1 MLLKGGYMRLKLSPL
16 VLGLMLVVFGSVWTF
31 AQDASADAKSK
42 SDARTITG
50 CLSKGDNSA
59 SSSEFLLTASD
70 GSTWEVRSDAVSL
83 GEHVG
88 HTVAATGVV
97 KNATA
102 HNLKEDAKDAAA
114 DAHVKKDSAEHG
126 HMTITDVKMV
136 SGSCQK

>member
-1 MLLKGGYMRLKLSPL
+1 MKLKLSL
-16 VLGLMLVVFGSVWTF
+16 LSLMLVMFGSTWIS
-31 AQDASADAKSK
+31 AQAASDDTKSK
-42 SDARTITG
+42 SDTRTITG
-50 CLSKGDNSA
+50 CLAKGENSA
-59 SSSEFLLTASD
+59 SSNEFLMTASD

-88 HTVAATGVV
+88 HTVSATGVV
-97 KNATA
+97 KHATA

-114 DAHVKKDSAEHG
+114 DAHMKKDTSEHG